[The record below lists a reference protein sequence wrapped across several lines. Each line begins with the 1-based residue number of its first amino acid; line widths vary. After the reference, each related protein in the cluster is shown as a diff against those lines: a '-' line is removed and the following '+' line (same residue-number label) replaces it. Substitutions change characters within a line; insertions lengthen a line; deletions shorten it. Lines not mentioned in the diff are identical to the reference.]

1 MRASLVM
8 FTPDGH
14 RRDFEIKVGKRYL
27 IGRKD
32 TCDLRI
38 PLTSVSREH
47 AAVYYDDEDK
57 EFVVEDLGSSN
68 GTYVNTEQVTTM
80 GLCPG
85 DVILIGPVPLQV
97 VINGQPEKIRP
108 LAILKPEDDQD
119 APTSPKTG
127 PVAAPGKK
135 SHPPAQP
142 AAKPAAKAA
151 DADSVRI
158 NDEPAGG
165 SAEVDMPAQSDSFF
179 ALEVDEDDK

>member
-14 RRDFEIKVGKRYL
+14 RRDFEIKVGRRYL

-57 EFVVEDLGSSN
+57 EFVIEDLGSSN

-108 LAILKPEDDQD
+108 LAILKPEEDGAADF
-119 APTSPKTG
+119 PKTG
-127 PVAAPGKK
+127 PVAAPGK
-135 SHPPAQP
+135 PPRP
-142 AAKPAAKAA
+142 AAEPASKAA
-151 DADSVRI
+151 EADSIRI

-165 SAEVDMPAQSDSFF
+165 AADVDMPAQSDSFF
-179 ALEVDEDDK
+179 SLDVDDDEK

>member
-14 RRDFEIKVGKRYL
+14 RRDFEVKKGRRYV

-47 AAVYYDDEDK
+47 AAVYYDDEDE

-68 GTYVNTEQVTTM
+68 GTFVNTEQVETM

-97 VINGQPEKIRP
+97 VINGQPEKLKP
-108 LAILKPEDDQD
+108 LAILKPEEDDSS
-119 APTSPKTG
+119 ASPKTG
-127 PVAAPGKK
+127 PVTPPSKK
-135 SHPPAQP
+135 PR
-142 AAKPAAKAA
+142 PAAKAA
-151 DADSVRI
+151 DADSV
-158 NDEPAGG
+158 NLADEAPGGAGDI
-165 SAEVDMPAQSDSFF
+165 DMPDESDSFF
-179 ALEVDEDDK
+179 ALDIDEDEK

>member
-14 RRDFEIKVGKRYL
+14 RRDFEIKAGRRYI

-32 TCDLRI
+32 SCDLRI

-47 AAVYYDDEDK
+47 AAVYYDEEDK

-68 GTYVNTEQVTTM
+68 GTYVNAEQVTTM

-97 VINGQPEKIRP
+97 VINGQPEKLKP
-108 LAILKPEDDQD
+108 LAILKPEDE
-119 APTSPKTG
+119 PSGTSPKTG

-135 SHPPAQP
+135 AS
-142 AAKPAAKAA
+142 PAAKASE
-151 DADSVRI
+151 ADSVRI
-158 NDEPAGG
+158 NDEAADPTD
-165 SAEVDMPAQSDSFF
+165 ELDMPDESDSFF
-179 ALEVDEDDK
+179 AIDVDEEEEK

>member
-14 RRDFEIKVGKRYL
+14 RRDFEIKTGRRYL

-47 AAVYYDDEDK
+47 AAVYYDEEDK

-68 GTYVNTEQVTTM
+68 GTFVNAEQVTTM

-108 LAILKPEDDQD
+108 LAILKPEEDH
-119 APTSPKTG
+119 AATSPKTG
-127 PVAAPGKK
+127 PVPVPGR
-135 SHPPAQP
+135 QP
-142 AAKPAAKAA
+142 KPASKTEE
-151 DADSVRI
+151 ADSVRI
-158 NDEPAGG
+158 NEEPPGG
-165 SAEVDMPAQSDSFF
+165 RAEVDMPAQSDSFF
-179 ALEVDEDDK
+179 ALDVDEDEK

>member
-14 RRDFEIKVGKRYL
+14 RRDFEIKTGRRYI

-32 TCDLRI
+32 SCDLRI

-47 AAVYYDDEDK
+47 AAVYYDEEDK

-68 GTYVNTEQVTTM
+68 GTFVNAEQVTTM

-97 VINGQPEKIRP
+97 VINGQPEKLKP
-108 LAILKPEDDQD
+108 LAILKPDDEPSGT
-119 APTSPKTG
+119 APKTG

-135 SHPPAQP
+135 PSP
-142 AAKPAAKAA
+142 AAKSAE
-151 DADSVRI
+151 ADSVRL
-158 NDEPAGG
+158 NDDAASPTDEI
-165 SAEVDMPAQSDSFF
+165 DMPDESDSFF
-179 ALEVDEDDK
+179 AIDVDEEEEK

>member
-14 RRDFEIKVGKRYL
+14 RRDFEIKAGKRYI

-57 EFVVEDLGSSN
+57 EFVVEDLDSSN
-68 GTYVNTEQVTTM
+68 GTFVNTEQVTTM

-85 DVILIGPVPLQV
+85 DIILIGPVPLQV
-97 VINGQPEKIRP
+97 VINGQPEKLKP
-108 LAILKPEDDQD
+108 LAILKPEEED
-119 APTSPKTG
+119 ASAESPKTG
-127 PVAAPGKK
+127 PVGVPGKK
-135 SHPPAQP
+135 S
-142 AAKPAAKAA
+142 KPAAKAA
-151 DADSVRI
+151 EADNVRI
-158 NDEPAGG
+158 NDEPTLKPADI
-165 SAEVDMPAQSDSFF
+165 DMPDQSDSFF
-179 ALEVDEDDK
+179 ALDIDEDEK

>member
-14 RRDFEIKVGKRYL
+14 RRDFEIKTGRRYV

-47 AAVYYDDEDK
+47 AAVYYDDEDE

-68 GTYVNTEQVTTM
+68 GTFVNAEQVTTM

-97 VINGQPEKIRP
+97 VINGQPEKLKP
-108 LAILKPEDDQD
+108 LAILKPEEED
-119 APTSPKTG
+119 ASAESPKTG
-127 PVAAPGKK
+127 PVNAPR
-135 SHPPAQP
+135 QP
-142 AAKPAAKAA
+142 KPAAKSAKSA
-151 DADSVRI
+151 EADSI
-158 NDEPAGG
+158 DLNEETPGAPSDI
-165 SAEVDMPAQSDSFF
+165 DMPDESDSFF
-179 ALEVDEDDK
+179 ALDIEEDEK

>member
-47 AAVYYDDEDK
+47 AAVYYDEEDK

-97 VINGQPEKIRP
+97 VINGQPEKIKP
-108 LAILKPEDDQD
+108 LAVLKPEEDD
-119 APTSPKTG
+119 ASVSPKTG
-127 PVAAPGKK
+127 PVAAPERK
-135 SHPPAQP
+135 P
-142 AAKPAAKAA
+142 KPAAKVSKVTEAA
-151 DADSVRI
+151 EADHVRI
-158 NDEPAGG
+158 NDEPVAD
-165 SAEVDMPAQSDSFF
+165 VDMPAQSDSFF
-179 ALEVDEDDK
+179 SIDVDEDEK

>member
-8 FTPDGH
+8 FTPDGQ
-14 RRDFEIKVGKRYL
+14 RRDFEIKTGRRYI

-47 AAVYYDDEDK
+47 AAVYYDDEDE

-68 GTYVNTEQVTTM
+68 GTFVNSEQVTTM

-97 VINGQPEKIRP
+97 VINGEPEKLKP
-108 LAILKPEDDQD
+108 LAILKPDEESEG
-119 APTSPKTG
+119 ASPKTG
-127 PVAAPGKK
+127 PVRPPSRRPAPAAP
-135 SHPPAQP
+135 
-142 AAKPAAKAA
+142 AARAGE
-151 DADSVRI
+151 ADSVRL
-158 NDEPAGG
+158 NDDAGPG
-165 SAEVDMPAQSDSFF
+165 TEGIDMPDESDSFF
-179 ALEVDEDDK
+179 ALDIDEEEK

>member
-47 AAVYYDDEDK
+47 AAVYYDDEDN

-108 LAILKPEDDQD
+108 LAILKPEEDDAAD
-119 APTSPKTG
+119 SPKTG
-127 PVAAPGKK
+127 PVAAPSKQ
-135 SHPPAQP
+135 PRP

-151 DADSVRI
+151 EADSIRI
-158 NDEPAGG
+158 NDEPAAG
-165 SAEVDMPAQSDSFF
+165 SSAGVDMPAQSDSFF
-179 ALEVDEDDK
+179 ALDVDDDEK